1 MLVASVVPARAFG
14 LDLPTLGGKPIRLDL
29 TEVSI
34 AGQRFSARTAEGEL
48 FEDHGYGFWLNRLN
62 ANLAWDK
69 LTIGTRLD
77 TSLYWL
83 RPQDREGLDASQL
96 RNAERDGATRFRNAV
111 YPSKLWMTYAAPGLE
126 VTAGDAYV
134 QFGRGLVL
142 SMRKIDDLGLD
153 TTIRGAKVAFQKDPI
168 AMTLIAG
175 FANPS
180 RVDEATGRALFLPTE
195 LRGDTRG
202 ALPVFGSDRIVGAE
216 LQAGRGL
223 PVVLSTHM
231 ARLTR
236 CAPYAYDAAGRIDD
250 SGISSVFGSC
260 APNDTTTFLAGLPT
274 ALGPVINANEVTT
287 AGQSIEVPN
296 LGGFGS
302 IYVGGAIQRRQ
313 RESDPGD
320 PLADGNAVYGTY
332 AGTLGRVSNTLEI
345 KSYRNFYPLA
355 AAVDVTRASAFSN
368 VVYSI
373 PPTAEIIT
381 QDSAFGFFN
390 ACVNGGRL
398 RTDVRVSEPLLLWAQ
413 AIHSVS
419 QTELVAGACDRAGRN
434 KSTSRADDITNV
446 VWDGSVGMQ
455 LQWDQNK
462 SYLYASM
469 GVRDDTKRNGEA
481 YYREQRVDYTF
492 SKWLGGP
499 FSLEFIGNHRR
510 RFEETL
516 NLRGDSFTPEPWV
529 QGEHY
534 TAIKIAPKW
543 VFSQGIEYTSQ
554 IGYPSFYANAGVLWR
569 FNSQSNVR
577 VFFGQQRGGLRCV
590 SGVCRIFPAYEGGR
604 IELTLRY

>member
-1 MLVASVVPARAFG
+1 
-14 LDLPTLGGKPIRLDL
+14 DKPLRLDV

-34 AGQRFSARTAEGEL
+34 FGQRFAARTADGQL
-48 FEDHGYGFWLNRLN
+48 YEDHGWGFWLNRLN
-62 ANLAWDK
+62 ANLSWDK
-69 LTIGTRLD
+69 LTLGARLD
-77 TSLYWL
+77 SSVYWL
-83 RPQDREGLDASQL
+83 RPADRGGLDAATQ
-96 RNAERDGATRFRNAV
+96 RNVDRDGASRYHDAI
-111 YPSKLWMTYAAPGLE
+111 YPAKLWMTYAAPGVE

-142 SMRKIDDLGLD
+142 SMRKLDDLGLD
-153 TTIRGAKVAFQKDPI
+153 TTVRGAKIALQKDPI
-168 AMTLIAG
+168 GVTLVAG

-180 RVDEATGRALFLPTE
+180 RVDEATGRSLFLPSA
-195 LRGDTRG
+195 LPGDTRG
-202 ALPVFGSDRIVGAE
+202 ALPVFGSDRIVGADIT
-216 LQAGRGL
+216 AGRGL

-236 CAPYAYDAAGRIDD
+236 CAPYAYDNGGRIEE
-250 SGISSVFGSC
+250 GGLSSVFGSC
-260 APNDTTTFLAGLPT
+260 APNDTTTFLASLPT
-274 ALGPVINANEVTT
+274 ALGPVINANEVTI
-287 AGQSIEVPN
+287 AGQSVEIPN

-302 IYVGGAIQRRQ
+302 LYVGGAVQRR
-313 RESDPGD
+313 RHEGDPGD

-332 AGTLGRVSNTLEI
+332 AGTIGRVSNTLEV

-373 PPTAEIIT
+373 PPTAEVIT

-398 RTDVRVSEPLLLWAQ
+398 RTDVRVTDALLLWAQ
-413 AIHSVS
+413 GIHSVS
-419 QTELVAGACDRAGRN
+419 QTELVAGACDRGGTN
-434 KSTSRADDITNV
+434 KSTASAADVTNV
-446 VWDGSVGMQ
+446 VWDGTLGMQ
-455 LQWDQNK
+455 YQWDDAK
-462 SYLYASM
+462 SYFYASVA
-469 GVRDDTKRNGEA
+469 VRDDTKKNGDP

-499 FSLEFIGNHRR
+499 WSLEFIGNHRR

-516 NLRGDSFTPEPWV
+516 NLHGDGFTPEPWV

-534 TAIKIAPKW
+534 TAVKIAPKW
-543 VFSQGIEYTSQ
+543 VISQGIEYTSQ
-554 IGYPSFYANAGVLWR
+554 IGYPSFYANAGILWR
-569 FNSQSNVR
+569 FRSESNVR

-604 IELTLRY
+604 VELTLRF